1 MFILHTKT
9 SIKKPRILAEPKLV
23 SCPDIKSFARVWHT
37 RESLYTSAVPRVFSK
52 NHYYRLKK
60 NVRHIGNCSRNQIIT
75 MSSEKSSDRLDQIV
89 AQARRAAEQREQ
101 GYRAQALKM
110 YPWICGRCARE
121 FSRENLQELTVH
133 HRDHD
138 HDNNPADG
146 SNWELLCVYCH
157 DNEHS
162 RYVDSSY
169 GDIATDRQISA
180 TETHRPFAD
189 LAEKLR
195 QKK

>member
-1 MFILHTKT
+1 M
-9 SIKKPRILAEPKLV
+9 A
-23 SCPDIKSFARVWHT
+23 
-37 RESLYTSAVPRVFSK
+37 
-52 NHYYRLKK
+52 
-60 NVRHIGNCSRNQIIT
+60 
-75 MSSEKSSDRLDQIV
+75 SEESSDRLDQIV
-89 AQARRAAEQREQ
+89 AQARRTADEREQ

-121 FSRENLQELTVH
+121 FGRENLQELTVH

-162 RYVDSSY
+162 RHGDSAY
-169 GDIATDRQISA
+169 GDAGVESPKNEPAT
-180 TETHRPFAD
+180 HNPFAD
-189 LAEKLR
+189 LADMIKP
-195 QKK
+195 KK